1 MYRVLVGV
9 LAAIFSSAANAEVV
23 HVHTGTL
30 LAIPG
35 TEPANEQTVIVEDGA
50 ILAVVDGYRTQ
61 GADRVIDL
69 KDRFVMPG
77 LMDMHVHLQS
87 ELGPQRFAQALQ
99 FTDADFAFQGAY
111 YARKT
116 LMAGFTTVRN
126 VGARRRDGM
135 YALRDAVERGWVD
148 GPRIVAAGGVAVTGG
163 HADTSGVSAQLLD
176 FYADRSRTVCDGPF
190 DCRRATRQAI
200 KYGADLIKI
209 TSTGGVMSDTN
220 TGTEQ
225 QMTDEEL
232 REVVQTA
239 HSLGRKV
246 AAHAH
251 GANGINAALRAGVDS
266 IEHGTYTNDESVRL
280 FVETGAYLVPTLVAG
295 EAVVD
300 IATNNDF
307 LSPEVREKALRVGRV
322 MKENLGR
329 AIRGGVK
336 IAFGT
341 DNGVSPHGRNAR
353 EAELMFEAGMA
364 PADILVSATIS
375 AADLI
380 DRDDLGTLESG
391 HRADLIATTTSPLED
406 IRALYDVVFVM
417 KDGVV
422 YKETR

>member
-1 MYRVLVGV
+1 MHRVFVGV
-9 LAAIFSSAANAEVV
+9 LALFTVMAKAEVV
-23 HVHTGTL
+23 HIHAGTL
-30 LAIPG
+30 LAVPG
-35 TEPANEQTVIVEDGA
+35 TAPATEQTVVVEDGA
-50 ILAVVDGYRTQ
+50 VLDVVDGYRTR

-69 KDRFVMPG
+69 TDRFVMPG

-87 ELGPQRFAQALQ
+87 ELGPQRFVQALQ
-99 FTDADFAFQGAY
+99 FTDADFAFQGAHF
-111 YARKT
+111 ARKT

-126 VGARRRDGM
+126 VGSGHREEM

-176 FYADRSRTVCDGPF
+176 FYADRARTVCDGPY

-300 IATNNDF
+300 IATNSNF
-307 LSPEVREKALRVGRV
+307 LSRKC
-322 MKENLGR
+322 
-329 AIRGGVK
+329 AIK
-336 IAFGT
+336 
-341 DNGVSPHGRNAR
+341 HC
-353 EAELMFEAGMA
+353 
-364 PADILVSATIS
+364 VSA
-375 AADLI
+375 
-380 DRDDLGTLESG
+380 R
-391 HRADLIATTTSPLED
+391 
-406 IRALYDVVFVM
+406 
-417 KDGVV
+417 
-422 YKETR
+422 

>member
-1 MYRVLVGV
+1 MRNVLVAVG
-9 LAAIFSSAANAEVV
+9 LLLCGFSFADVV
-23 HVHTGTL
+23 YLHAGTL
-30 LAIPG
+30 LGVPG
-35 TEPANEQTVIVEDGA
+35 TPPVRERTVVVEDGVIREIVA
-50 ILAVVDGYRTQ
+50 GYRST

-87 ELGPQRFAQALQ
+87 ELGPQRLAQALQ
-99 FTDADFAFQGAY
+99 FSDADFAFQGAH
-111 YARKT
+111 YARIT

-126 VGARRRDGM
+126 VGAGHREEM
-135 YALRDAVERGWVD
+135 YALRDAIDRGWID

-163 HADTSGVSAQLLD
+163 HADVSGVSPQLLD
-176 FYADRSRTVCDGPF
+176 YFADRARTVCDGPY

-209 TSTGGVMSDTN
+209 TSTGGVMSDTD
-220 TGTEQ
+220 TGTGQ

-232 REVVQTA
+232 REIVTTA

-246 AAHAH
+246 ASHAH
-251 GANGINAALRAGVDS
+251 GAEGINAALRAGVDS

-280 FVETGAYLVPTLVAG
+280 FVQTGAYLVPTLVAG

-300 IATNNDF
+300 IATNSDF
-307 LSPEVREKALRVGRV
+307 LSPDVREKALRVGSV
-322 MKENLGR
+322 MKNNLGR

-341 DNGVSPHGRNAR
+341 DNGVSPHGKNAR
-353 EAELMFEAGMA
+353 EAELMFEAGMS
-364 PADILVSATIS
+364 PADILATATIN

-380 DRDDLGTLESG
+380 DRPDLGTLEAG
-391 HRADLIATTTSPLED
+391 QVADIIATASSPLED
-406 IRALYDVVFVM
+406 IAALYAVVFVM
-417 KDGVV
+417 KDGRVF
-422 YKETR
+422 KESR